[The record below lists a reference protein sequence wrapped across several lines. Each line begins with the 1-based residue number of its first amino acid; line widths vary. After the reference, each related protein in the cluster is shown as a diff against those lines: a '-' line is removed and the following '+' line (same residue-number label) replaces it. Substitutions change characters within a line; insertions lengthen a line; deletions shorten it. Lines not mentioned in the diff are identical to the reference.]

1 MVSLRNNELPI
12 TVIPKR
18 VIFQTVNE
26 EDESSFSVLA
36 CDVVEKGAVK
46 LNKYGNIT
54 ITGDNLMDLKID
66 VPTLTYLSPSVN
78 SKYPDGYT
86 ARIPVDDIPETAKGQ
101 WDFLRSVLGVT
112 TTENFAKVY
121 NNDVKIIDFLFDE
134 LNRNEIIE
142 LVKGVGE
149 KTYESF
155 IKQLK
160 SKSEYAKTYAFLSD
174 YGMTDSLILKIYR
187 KYNVFKVIK
196 NIVEKDIFRLTEIN
210 GIGFKRIDEIYL
222 KQEGARKEDENRI
235 VSGLEYYIS
244 ENQENGN
251 TRIEKRKLEQGS
263 QTLLDVNID
272 YIRRMVQL
280 RTFHIRKDNIFD
292 VMSRAEK
299 DNTLFSGKIIEFQGK
314 YSTADTF
321 MTEWNVFRGL
331 TKRSRNKTEITV
343 TNMDSIIKKFGDKS
357 GFYLSEEQSNF
368 FRNLFDSE
376 ISFLLG
382 SSGSG
387 KSSAQAVLLEYAK
400 ETSQSVLFLAPTG
413 MARKRITE
421 VTGNVAYTIH
431 SFILSPKLRSQ
442 SFDIY
447 LIDEASMIDVQ
458 LAEKLLS
465 AIPEGKKIIFVG
477 DGSQIPSVSFGNFLY
492 DCTNNSVIK
501 IDRFTKVFRQS
512 EGGIL
517 DIVTKIRQGEQFL
530 PSTFN
535 SRKVFGNNCVFDM
548 SMARNEKPI
557 DKVLTSYKNTIKTGK
572 YTEEDIAVLSPTK
585 KGKNGTVAINNG
597 IQSFVNPRK
606 SFGNANN
613 EFNSVTDGT
622 DVIFRKGDRI
632 LNKKNRKLQP
642 LYSQT
647 PEGKYFDNGKKADIV
662 NGDIGHIVDIEGKYV
677 YAKFDESILRFSI
690 SDFNN
695 QSIVHGWAITGHKSQ
710 GSEFKVVI
718 CLFER
723 SSKFQMNGNLL
734 YTMTSRAKELL
745 LVLGDIST
753 INSSLK
759 KFENT
764 SRETNLLDFF
774 NLKNK

>member
-54 ITGDNLMDLKID
+54 ITGDNLMDLKIG
-66 VPTLTYLSPSVN
+66 VPTLTYLSPSMN

-112 TTENFAKVY
+112 TTENFAKTY
-121 NNDVKIIDFLFDE
+121 NDDVKIVDFLFDE
-134 LNRNEIIE
+134 LNRNEIVE

-187 KYNVFKVIK
+187 KHNVFKVIK

-222 KQEGARKEDENRI
+222 KQEGARKEDEKRI

-272 YIRRMVQL
+272 YVRRMVKL

-292 VMSRAEK
+292 VMGRVEK
-299 DNTLFSGKIIEFQGK
+299 DSTLFSGKIIEFQGK

-321 MTEWNVFRGL
+321 MTEWNVFREL

-343 TNMDSIIKKFGDKS
+343 ADMDSIIKKFGDKS

-421 VTGNVAYTIH
+421 VTDNVAYTIH

-548 SMARNEKPI
+548 SMVCNEKPI

-585 KGKNGTVAINNG
+585 KGKNGTVAINNR

-622 DVIFRKGDRI
+622 DVVFRKGDRI
-632 LNKKNRKLQP
+632 LNKKNHKLQP

-647 PEGKYFDNGKKADIV
+647 QDGRYFDNGKKADIV
-662 NGDIGHIVDIEGKYV
+662 NGDIGHIIDIEGKYV
-677 YAKFDESILRFSI
+677 YTKFDESILRFSI

-695 QSIVHGWAITGHKSQ
+695 QSIIHGWAITGHKSQ

-723 SSKFQMNGNLL
+723 NSKFQMNGNLL

-774 NLKNK
+774 NLKK

>member
-66 VPTLTYLSPSVN
+66 VPTLTYLSPSAN

-112 TTENFAKVY
+112 TTENFAKTY
-121 NNDVKIIDFLFDE
+121 NDDVKIIDFLFDE

-222 KQEGARKEDENRI
+222 KQEGAKKEDENRI

-272 YIRRMVQL
+272 YVRRMVKL

-299 DNTLFSGKIIEFQGK
+299 DSTLFSGKIIEFQGK

-331 TKRSRNKTEITV
+331 TKRSRNKTEIAV
-343 TNMDSIIKKFGDKS
+343 ADMDSIIKKFGDKS

-421 VTGNVAYTIH
+421 VTSNVAYTIH

-572 YTEEDIAVLSPTK
+572 YTEDDIAVLSPTK
-585 KGKNGTVAINNG
+585 KGKNGTVAINNR

-613 EFNSVTDGT
+613 EFNSATDGI
-622 DVIFRKGDRI
+622 DVVFRKGDRI

-647 PEGKYFDNGKKADIV
+647 QDGRYFDNGKKADIV
-662 NGDIGHIVDIEGKYV
+662 NGDIGHIIDIEGKYV
-677 YAKFDESILRFSI
+677 YTKFDESILRFSI

-695 QSIVHGWAITGHKSQ
+695 QSIIHGWAITGHKSQ

-734 YTMTSRAKELL
+734 YTMTSRAKDLL

>member
-1 MVSLRNNELPI
+1 MADLRINELPV

-18 VIFQTVNE
+18 VLFQSIDE
-26 EDESSFSVLA
+26 EDESSFTVLA
-36 CDVVEKGAVK
+36 CDVLEKGSVK
-46 LNKYGNIT
+46 LNNFGNIT
-54 ITGDNLMDLKID
+54 ITGDNLLDAKID
-66 VPTLTYLSPSVN
+66 VPVMMYLSPSTS

-101 WDFLRSVLGVT
+101 WDFLRSVLGNNVV
-112 TTENFAKVY
+112 ENFSKVY
-121 NNDVKIIDFLFDE
+121 VEDVKIIDFIFDE
-134 LNRNEIIE
+134 FNKDEIIK

-149 KTYESF
+149 STYASYM
-155 IKQLK
+155 KQLK
-160 SKSEYAKTYAFLSD
+160 SKSEYAKTYALLSE
-174 YGMTDSLILKIYR
+174 YGMTDSLILKVYR

-222 KQEGARKEDENRI
+222 KQENSKKEDEKRI
-235 VSGLEYYIS
+235 VSGLEYFIS
-244 ENQENGN
+244 DNQDNGN

-272 YIRRMVQL
+272 YIRRMVKL
-280 RTFHIRKDNIFD
+280 RTFHIRKDNIFET
-292 VMSRAEK
+292 MTRAEQ
-299 DNTLFSGKIIEFQGK
+299 DSTLFNGKIIEFQGK
-314 YSTADTF
+314 YSTAKTF
-321 MTEWNVFRGL
+321 MTEWFVFKEL
-331 TKRSRNKTEITV
+331 KERSRNKTDIEKAD
-343 TNMDSIIKKFGDKS
+343 MESIIKSFGDKS
-357 GFYLSEEQSNF
+357 GFYLSEEQSRF
-368 FRNLFDSE
+368 FYNLFDSE

-400 ETSQSVLFLAPTG
+400 ATKQSVLFLAPTG

-421 VTGNVAYTIH
+421 VTGNIAYTIH
-431 SFILSPKLRSQ
+431 SFVLSKKLRSS

-447 LIDEASMIDVQ
+447 MIDEASMIDVE
-458 LAEKLLS
+458 LAGKLLS
-465 AIPEGKKIIFVG
+465 AIPRGKKIIFVG

-492 DCTNNSVIK
+492 DCTNNSIIK
-501 IDRFTKVFRQS
+501 VDRFTKVFRQS

-530 PSTFN
+530 PNSFN

-548 SMARNEKPI
+548 TSKRGEKPI

-572 YTEEDIAVLSPTK
+572 YTEDDIAVLSPTK
-585 KGKNGTVAINNG
+585 KGVNGTVAINNG
-597 IQSFVNPRK
+597 IQSFINPRK
-606 SFGNANN
+606 SISD
-613 EFNSVTDGT
+613 EFSSSTDGT
-622 DVIFRKGDRI
+622 AVIFRKGDKI
-632 LNKKNRKLQP
+632 LNKKNRKEESI
-642 LYSQT
+642 YSQASD
-647 PEGKYFDNGKKADIV
+647 GRYFENGKKTDIV
-662 NGDIGHIVDIEGKYV
+662 NGDIGHIVAIEGKSV
-677 YAKFDESILRFSI
+677 YAKFDETILKFNM

-695 QSIVHGWAITGHKSQ
+695 QSIIHGWAITGHKSQ

-734 YTMTSRAKELL
+734 YTMTSRAKDLL

-764 SRETNLLDFF
+764 SRNTNLIDFF
-774 NLKNK
+774 NLKK

>member
-1 MVSLRNNELPI
+1 MADLRINELPV

-18 VIFQTVNE
+18 VLFQSIDE
-26 EDESSFSVLA
+26 EDESSFTVLA
-36 CDVVEKGAVK
+36 CDVLEKGSVK
-46 LNKYGNIT
+46 LNNFGNIT
-54 ITGDNLMDLKID
+54 ITGDNLLDTKID
-66 VPTLTYLSPSVN
+66 VPVMMYLSPSTS

-101 WDFLRSVLGVT
+101 WDFLRSVLGNNVV
-112 TTENFAKVY
+112 ENFSKVY
-121 NNDVKIIDFLFDE
+121 VEDVKIIDFIFDE
-134 LNRNEIIE
+134 FNKDEIIK

-149 KTYESF
+149 STYASYM
-155 IKQLK
+155 KQLK
-160 SKSEYAKTYAFLSD
+160 SKSEYAKTYALLSE
-174 YGMTDSLILKIYR
+174 YGMTDSLILKVYR

-222 KQEGARKEDENRI
+222 KQENSKKEDEKRI
-235 VSGLEYYIS
+235 VSGLEYFIS
-244 ENQENGN
+244 DNQDNGN

-272 YIRRMVQL
+272 YIRRMVKL
-280 RTFHIRKDNIFD
+280 RTFHIRKDSLFET
-292 VMSRAEK
+292 MARAEQ
-299 DNTLFSGKIIEFQGK
+299 DSTLFNGKIIEFQGK
-314 YSTADTF
+314 YSTAKTF
-321 MTEWNVFRGL
+321 MTEWFVFKEL
-331 TKRSRNKTEITV
+331 KERSRNKTDIEKAD
-343 TNMDSIIKKFGDKS
+343 MESIIKSFGDKS
-357 GFYLSEEQSNF
+357 GFYLSEEQSRF
-368 FRNLFDSE
+368 FYNLFDSE

-400 ETSQSVLFLAPTG
+400 ATKQSVLFLAPTG

-421 VTGNVAYTIH
+421 VTGNIAYTIH
-431 SFILSPKLRSQ
+431 SFVLSKQLRSS

-447 LIDEASMIDVQ
+447 MIDEASMIDVE
-458 LAEKLLS
+458 LAGKLLS
-465 AIPEGKKIIFVG
+465 AIPRGKKIIFVG

-492 DCTNNSVIK
+492 DCTNNSIIK
-501 IDRFTKVFRQS
+501 VDRFTKVFRQS

-530 PSTFN
+530 PNSFN
-535 SRKVFGNNCVFDM
+535 ARKVFGNNCVFDM
-548 SMARNEKPI
+548 TSKRGEKPI

-572 YTEEDIAVLSPTK
+572 YTEDDIAVLSPTK
-585 KGKNGTVAINNG
+585 KGVNGTVAINNR
-597 IQSFVNPRK
+597 IQSFLNPHK
-606 SFGNANN
+606 SVSD
-613 EFNSVTDGT
+613 EFNSSTDGT
-622 DVIFRKGDRI
+622 AVVFRKGDRI
-632 LNKKNRKLQP
+632 LNKKNRKAQNI
-642 LYSQT
+642 YSQT
-647 PEGKYFDNGKKADIV
+647 SDGRYFENGKKADIV
-662 NGDIGHIVDIEGKYV
+662 NGDIGHIVAIEGKSV
-677 YAKFDESILRFSI
+677 YTKFDETILKFNM

-695 QSIVHGWAITGHKSQ
+695 QSIIHGWAITGHKSQ

-734 YTMTSRAKELL
+734 YTMTSRAKDLL

-764 SRETNLLDFF
+764 SRDTNLIDFF
-774 NLKNK
+774 NLKK

>member
-18 VIFQTVNE
+18 VIFQTFNE

-36 CDVVEKGAVK
+36 CDVVEKGVVK

-54 ITGDNLMDLKID
+54 ITGDNLMDLQID

-101 WDFLRSVLGVT
+101 WDFLRSVLGIT
-112 TTENFAKVY
+112 TTENFKKVY
-121 NNDVKIIDFLFDE
+121 NDDVKIVDFLFDE
-134 LNRNEIIE
+134 LNRNEIIAN
-142 LVKGVGE
+142 VKGVGE
-149 KTYESF
+149 KTYKSF

-222 KQEGARKEDENRI
+222 KQEGARKEDEKRI

-244 ENQENGN
+244 ENQQNGN

-263 QTLLDVNID
+263 QLILDVNID

-280 RTFHIRKDNIFD
+280 RTFHVRKDNIFD
-292 VMSRAEK
+292 IMSRAQE
-299 DNTLFSGKIIEFQGK
+299 DETLFSGKIIEFQGK
-314 YSTADTF
+314 YSTASTF
-321 MTEWNVFRGL
+321 MTEWNVFREL
-331 TKRSRNKTEITV
+331 TGRSCRKADIAV
-343 TNMDSIIKKFGDKS
+343 ADMDSIIKKFGDKS

-368 FRNLFDSE
+368 FRNLFNSE

-387 KSSAQAVLLEYAK
+387 KSSAQAVLLEYTK
-400 ETSQSVLFLAPTG
+400 ETNQSVLFLAPTG

-431 SFILSPKLRSQ
+431 SFIRSTKLSEQ

-447 LIDEASMIDVQ
+447 LIDEASMIDVE
-458 LAEKLLS
+458 LAEKLLK
-465 AIPEGKKIIFVG
+465 AIPMGKKIIFVG

-492 DCTNNSVIK
+492 DCTNNSIVK

-557 DKVLTSYKNTIKTGK
+557 DKVLTAYKNTIKTGK
-572 YTEEDIAVLSPTK
+572 YTEDDIVVLSPTK
-585 KGKNGTVAINNG
+585 KGKNGTVAINNS
-597 IQSFVNPRK
+597 IQSFINPHK
-606 SFGNANN
+606 SFN
-613 EFNSVTDGT
+613 EFRSVTDGI
-622 DVIFRKGDRI
+622 DVVFREGDRI
-632 LNKKNRKLQP
+632 LNKKNRKDVP
-642 LYSQT
+642 LYYKTS
-647 PEGKYFDNGKKADIV
+647 GGIYVYSKKKIDIV
-662 NGDIGHIVDIEGKYV
+662 NGDIGHIIAIEGKSV
-677 YAKFDESILRFSI
+677 YAKFDDSILLFSM

-695 QSIVHGWAITGHKSQ
+695 QSIIHGWAITGHKSQ

>member
-18 VIFQTVNE
+18 VIFQTINE

-66 VPTLTYLSPSVN
+66 VPTLTYLSPSAN

-112 TTENFAKVY
+112 TTENFAKTY
-121 NNDVKIIDFLFDE
+121 NDDVKIIDFLFDE

-222 KQEGARKEDENRI
+222 KQEGSKKEDENRI

-272 YIRRMVQL
+272 YVRRMVKL

-292 VMSRAEK
+292 VMGRAEK
-299 DNTLFSGKIIEFQGK
+299 DSTLFSGKIIEFQGK

-343 TNMDSIIKKFGDKS
+343 ADMDSIIKKFGDKS

-572 YTEEDIAVLSPTK
+572 YTEDDIAVLSPTK
-585 KGKNGTVAINNG
+585 KGKNGTVAINNR

-622 DVIFRKGDRI
+622 DVVFRKGDRI

-647 PEGKYFDNGKKADIV
+647 QDGRYFDNGKKADIV
-662 NGDIGHIVDIEGKYV
+662 NGDIGHIIDIEGKYV
-677 YAKFDESILRFSI
+677 YTKFDESILRFSI

-695 QSIVHGWAITGHKSQ
+695 QSIIHGWAITGHKSQ

-734 YTMTSRAKELL
+734 YTMTSRAKDLL

-774 NLKNK
+774 NLKK

>member
-1 MVSLRNNELPI
+1 MIGIRENETPI

-18 VIFQTVNE
+18 VLFQKINE

-36 CDVVEKGAVK
+36 CDVVEKGIVK

-54 ITGDNLMDLKID
+54 ITGNNLVDLKIG

-86 ARIPVDDIPETAKGQ
+86 ARVPVDDIPKTAQGQ
-101 WDFLRSVLGVT
+101 WDFLRSVLGVI

-121 NNDVKIIDFLFDE
+121 NDDVKIVDFLFDE
-134 LNRNEIIE
+134 SHRDEIIDK
-142 LVKGVGE
+142 VKGVGE
-149 KTYESF
+149 KTYKSF
-155 IKQLK
+155 IEQLK
-160 SKSEYAKTYAFLSD
+160 DKSEYAKTYALLTD

-187 KYNVFKVIK
+187 KHSLFKVIK

-222 KQEGARKEDENRI
+222 KQEGAKKEDEKRI

-263 QTLLDVNID
+263 QTLLDINID
-272 YIRRMVQL
+272 YIRRIVKL
-280 RTFHIRKDNIFD
+280 KTFHIRTDNIFE

-299 DNTLFSGKIIEFQGK
+299 DETLFRGKIIEFQGK
-314 YSTADTF
+314 YSTASTF
-321 MTEWNVFRGL
+321 TTEWNVFREL
-331 TKRSRNKTEITV
+331 TSRSCRKADITV
-343 TNMDSIIKKFGDKS
+343 ADMDLIIKKFGDKS

-368 FRNLFDSE
+368 FRNLFNSE

-387 KSSAQAVLLEYAK
+387 KSSAQAVLLEYTK
-400 ETSQSVLFLAPTG
+400 VTNQSVLFLAPTG
-413 MARKRITE
+413 RARKRITE

-431 SFILSPKLRSQ
+431 SFIRSPKLSKQ

-447 LIDEASMIDVQ
+447 LIDEASMIDVE
-458 LAEKLLS
+458 LAEKLLG
-465 AIPEGKKIIFVG
+465 AIPTGKKIIFVG

-530 PSTFN
+530 PNTFN

-548 SMARNEKPI
+548 SLARDEKPI
-557 DKVLTSYKNTIKTGK
+557 DKVLTAYKNTISTGK
-572 YTEEDIAVLSPTK
+572 YTEDDIAVLSPTK
-585 KGKNGTVAINNG
+585 KGKNGTVSINSR

-606 SFGNANN
+606 SFGNIKG
-613 EFNSVTDGT
+613 EFNSVTDGM
-622 DVIFRKGDRI
+622 DVIFRIGDRI
-632 LNKKNRKLQP
+632 LNQKNRKDVPIGLV
-642 LYSQT
+642 LDGVYSVSDEKT
-647 PEGKYFDNGKKADIV
+647 DIV
-662 NGDIGHIVDIEGKYV
+662 NGDIGHIIAIEGKSV
-677 YAKFDESILRFSI
+677 YAKFDDSILHFSV

-695 QSIVHGWAITGHKSQ
+695 QSIVHGWAMTGHKSQ
-710 GSEFKVVI
+710 GSEFKVAI

-734 YTMTSRAKELL
+734 YTMTSRAKDLL

>member
-54 ITGDNLMDLKID
+54 ITGDNLMDLKIG
-66 VPTLTYLSPSVN
+66 VPTLTYLSPSMN

-112 TTENFAKVY
+112 TTENFAKTY
-121 NNDVKIIDFLFDE
+121 NDDVKIVDFLFDE
-134 LNRNEIIE
+134 LNRNEIVE

-187 KYNVFKVIK
+187 KHNVFKVIK

-222 KQEGARKEDENRI
+222 KQEGARKEDEKRI

-272 YIRRMVQL
+272 YVRRMVKL

-292 VMSRAEK
+292 VMGRVEK
-299 DNTLFSGKIIEFQGK
+299 DSTLFSGKIIEFQGK

-321 MTEWNVFRGL
+321 MTEWNVFREL

-343 TNMDSIIKKFGDKS
+343 ADMDSIIKKFGDKS

-421 VTGNVAYTIH
+421 VTDNVAYTIH

-548 SMARNEKPI
+548 SMVRNEKPI

-585 KGKNGTVAINNG
+585 KGKNGTVAINNR

-613 EFNSVTDGT
+613 EFNSVTDGI
-622 DVIFRKGDRI
+622 DVVFRKGDRI

-647 PEGKYFDNGKKADIV
+647 QDGRYFDNGKKADIV
-662 NGDIGHIVDIEGKYV
+662 NGDIGHIIDIEGKYV
-677 YAKFDESILRFSI
+677 YTKFDESILRFSI

-695 QSIVHGWAITGHKSQ
+695 QSIIHGWAITGHKSQ

-723 SSKFQMNGNLL
+723 NSKFQMNGNLL

-774 NLKNK
+774 NLKK

>member
-18 VIFQTVNE
+18 VIFQTFNE

-36 CDVVEKGAVK
+36 CDVVEKGVVK

-54 ITGDNLMDLKID
+54 ITGDNLMDLQID

-101 WDFLRSVLGVT
+101 WDFLRSVLGIT
-112 TTENFAKVY
+112 TTENFAKAY
-121 NNDVKIIDFLFDE
+121 NNDVKIVDYLFDE
-134 LNRNEIIE
+134 LNRNEIIK

-160 SKSEYAKTYAFLSD
+160 SKSEYAKTYAYLSD

-187 KYNVFKVIK
+187 KHTVFKVIK

-222 KQEGARKEDENRI
+222 KQEGAKKEDENRI
-235 VSGLEYYIS
+235 LSGLEYYIS
-244 ENQENGN
+244 ENQQNGN

-263 QTLLDVNID
+263 QTLLDINID

-292 VMSRAEK
+292 VMGRAEK
-299 DNTLFSGKIIEFQGK
+299 DSTLFSGKIIEFQGK

-321 MTEWNVFRGL
+321 MAEWNVFRGL
-331 TKRSRNKTEITV
+331 TKRSRNKAEIAV
-343 TNMDSIIKKFGDKS
+343 ADMDSIIKKFGDKS

-368 FRNLFDSE
+368 FRNLFNSE

-413 MARKRITE
+413 MARRRITE

-431 SFILSPKLRSQ
+431 SFILSLKLRSQ

-677 YAKFDESILRFSI
+677 YTKFDESILRFSI

-695 QSIVHGWAITGHKSQ
+695 QSIIHGWAITGHKSQ

>member
-18 VIFQTVNE
+18 VIFQTINE

-66 VPTLTYLSPSVN
+66 VPTLTYLSPSAN

-112 TTENFAKVY
+112 TTENFAKTY
-121 NNDVKIIDFLFDE
+121 NDDVKIIDFLFDE

-222 KQEGARKEDENRI
+222 KQEGAKKEDENRI

-272 YIRRMVQL
+272 YVRRMVKL

-292 VMSRAEK
+292 VMGRAEK
-299 DNTLFSGKIIEFQGK
+299 DSTLFSGKIIEFQGK

-331 TKRSRNKTEITV
+331 TKRSRNKTEIAV
-343 TNMDSIIKKFGDKS
+343 ADMDSIIKKFGDKS

-572 YTEEDIAVLSPTK
+572 YTEDDIAVLSPTK
-585 KGKNGTVAINNG
+585 KGKNGTVAINNR
-597 IQSFVNPRK
+597 IQSFINPRK

-613 EFNSVTDGT
+613 EFNSVTDGI
-622 DVIFRKGDRI
+622 DVVFRKGDRI

-647 PEGKYFDNGKKADIV
+647 QNGRYFDNGKKADIV
-662 NGDIGHIVDIEGKYV
+662 NGDIGHIIDIEGKYV
-677 YAKFDESILRFSI
+677 YTKFDESILRFSI

-695 QSIVHGWAITGHKSQ
+695 QSIIHGWAITGHKSQ

-734 YTMTSRAKELL
+734 YTMTSRAKDLL

>member
-66 VPTLTYLSPSVN
+66 VPTLTYLSPSAN

-112 TTENFAKVY
+112 TTENFAKTY
-121 NNDVKIIDFLFDE
+121 NDDVKIVDFLFDE

-222 KQEGARKEDENRI
+222 KQEGAKKEDENRI

-272 YIRRMVQL
+272 YVRRMVKL

-292 VMSRAEK
+292 VMGRVEK
-299 DNTLFSGKIIEFQGK
+299 DSTLFSGKIIEFQGK

-321 MTEWNVFRGL
+321 MTEWNVFREL

-343 TNMDSIIKKFGDKS
+343 ADMDSIIKKFGDKS

-557 DKVLTSYKNTIKTGK
+557 DKVLTSYKNTINTGK
-572 YTEEDIAVLSPTK
+572 YTEDDIAVLSPTK
-585 KGKNGTVAINNG
+585 KGKNGTVAINNR

-622 DVIFRKGDRI
+622 DVVFRKGDRI

-647 PEGKYFDNGKKADIV
+647 QDGRYFDNGKKADIV
-662 NGDIGHIVDIEGKYV
+662 NGDIGHIIDIEGKYV
-677 YAKFDESILRFSI
+677 YTKFDESILRFSI

-695 QSIVHGWAITGHKSQ
+695 QSIIHGWAITGHKSQ

-734 YTMTSRAKELL
+734 YTMTSRAKDLL

-774 NLKNK
+774 NLKK

>member
-66 VPTLTYLSPSVN
+66 VPTLTYLSPSAN

-86 ARIPVDDIPETAKGQ
+86 ARIPVDDISETAKGQ

-112 TTENFAKVY
+112 TTENFAKTY
-121 NNDVKIIDFLFDE
+121 NDDVKIIDFLFDE

-222 KQEGARKEDENRI
+222 KQEGAKKEDENRI

-272 YIRRMVQL
+272 YVRRMVKL

-299 DNTLFSGKIIEFQGK
+299 DSTLFSGKIIEFQGK

-343 TNMDSIIKKFGDKS
+343 ADMDSIIKKFGDKS

-572 YTEEDIAVLSPTK
+572 YTEDDIAVLSPTK
-585 KGKNGTVAINNG
+585 KGKNGTVAINNR

-622 DVIFRKGDRI
+622 DVVFRKGDRI

-647 PEGKYFDNGKKADIV
+647 QDGRYFDNGKKADIV
-662 NGDIGHIVDIEGKYV
+662 NGDIGHIIDIEGKYV
-677 YAKFDESILRFSI
+677 YTKFDESILRFSI

-695 QSIVHGWAITGHKSQ
+695 QSIIHGWAITGHKSQ

-734 YTMTSRAKELL
+734 YTMTSRAKDLL

-774 NLKNK
+774 NLKK